1 LYEAIR
7 KEHHPI
13 AVTTTSAP
21 ALAVASNAQAR
32 RIAAAK
38 EARDLAGAELEQQ
51 RARRVDTTTPLVN
64 GTMMPTEQLPDPP
77 AHVEEEQPILDARAI
92 TLRTQILYRGR
103 AIWIEARG
111 LTLDRFCDMLDQRLG
126 VAQ

>member
-1 LYEAIR
+1 M
-7 KEHHPI
+7 

-38 EARDLAGAELEQQ
+38 EARDQAWSEL
-51 RARRVDTTTPLVN
+51 RADTTTPLGN
-64 GTMMPTEQLPDPP
+64 GTMMPTEQIPDPP
-77 AHVEEEQPILDARAI
+77 AHVEEQQPIVEERAI
-92 TLRTQILYRGR
+92 TLRTQITYRGR

-111 LTLDRFCDMLDQRLG
+111 LTLDSFCDMIDKRLG
-126 VAQ
+126 AQQ